1 MAKRFSLHPT
11 HHTPSTDDFELYV
24 QSDPHLGRSFRAMR
38 VWQMHRG
45 KWVQDGDSDLWSSDS
60 WEPQRFG

>member
-45 KWVQDGDSDLWSSDS
+45 KWVQDGDSDL
-60 WEPQRFG
+60 